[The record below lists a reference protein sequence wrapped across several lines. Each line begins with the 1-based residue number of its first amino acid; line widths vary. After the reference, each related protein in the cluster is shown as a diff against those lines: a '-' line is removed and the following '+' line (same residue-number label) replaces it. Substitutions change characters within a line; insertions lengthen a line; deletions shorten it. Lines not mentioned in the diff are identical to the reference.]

1 MRKGAKRIPWTA
13 AEDAAVQAH
22 YGQMTAGEVGLLIGR
37 STASIEHRAK
47 VLGLGKRQERHD
59 PWADAELAEVRR
71 CYSTERAGVI
81 AKRLGR
87 SVFAVSWQAQR
98 MGIRSGKALIADA
111 TIHDYFSGGIRT
123 AEQAYILGLLVADGN
138 IADEHPRLTFGLQE
152 SDVHLVAWVRDRLNP
167 MASLYRRP
175 VDGFTTIQ
183 ITSSQMVADLAP
195 FGIVPRKSRTI
206 HWPAELG
213 PLLRPFLTGHFDGDG
228 WIYVVHRRSN
238 YPGWGN
244 CSGSLRFLEDM
255 QEYIRAST
263 GVVLEKIHRR
273 PKTNLWQV
281 AKIGEGAYVL
291 NEWLHQDGYGLARKR
306 YADDLVARYRV
317 RPGPLSVPGPDP
329 ELAKQPGTMSDLS
342 NYRA

>member
-47 VLGLGKRQERHD
+47 TLGLGKRQERHD
-59 PWADAELAEVRR
+59 PWTEPELAEVRR

-81 AKRLGR
+81 AERLGR

-111 TIHDYFSGGIRT
+111 TVHDYFSGGIRT
-123 AEQAYILGLLVADGN
+123 AEQAYILGLLAADGN
-138 IADEHPRLTFGLQE
+138 IADEHPRLHFGLQE
-152 SDVHLVAWVRDRLNP
+152 SDAYLVAWMRDRLNP
-167 MASLYRRP
+167 LAGLHRRP
-175 VDGFTTIQ
+175 DGHTEFL
-183 ITSSQMVADLAP
+183 ITSRQMVEDLAP

-228 WIYVVHRRSN
+228 WIHVVRGK
-238 YPGWGN
+238 YAGWGT
-244 CSGSLRFLEDM
+244 CSGSPEFMADM
-255 QEYIRAST
+255 KEYIRAST

-273 PKTNLWQV
+273 PKTDLWQV
-281 AKIGEGAYVL
+281 NKTGTGAFAL
-291 NEWLHQDGYGLARKR
+291 NEWLHQDGYGLARKQYSAHIR
-306 YADDLVARYRV
+306 ARY
-317 RPGPLSVPGPDP
+317 
-329 ELAKQPGTMSDLS
+329 T
-342 NYRA
+342 